1 MRKSTLNLIVAA
13 ALVLLVTL
21 ACNFSASTANISSV
35 KIGKDRNVNQ
45 EATTFEGGDPI
56 YVIATIS
63 NAPSKVK
70 VKGQM
75 IVESAEGLS
84 AGRFPGLE
92 KTLNLDGSGTAT
104 YSFTPPP
111 SGWPKGKYKVDVT
124 MMDDS
129 GAQKDQKSVSFSVS

>member
-1 MRKSTLNLIVAA
+1 MRKSTLNFIMASGLI
-13 ALVLLVTL
+13 LMVTL

-45 EATTFEGGDPI
+45 EATIFESSDPI

-75 IVESAEGLS
+75 IVESAEGLT
-84 AGRFPGLE
+84 AGPFPGLE
-92 KTLNLDGSGTAT
+92 KTLDLDGSGTAT

-111 SGWPKGKYKVDVT
+111 SGWPKGKYKVEVT

>member
-1 MRKSTLNLIVAA
+1 MRKSRLNLIVAS
-13 ALVLLVTL
+13 ALLLMVTL

-35 KIGKDRNVNQ
+35 KIGKDRNINQ
-45 EATTFEGGDPI
+45 EATTFEGSDPI

-63 NAPSKVK
+63 NAPGKVK

-75 IVESAEGLS
+75 IVESAEGLT
-84 AGRFPGLE
+84 AGPFPNLE
-92 KTLNLDGSGTAT
+92 KTLDLDGSGTAT

-111 SGWPKGKYKVDVT
+111 SGWPKGKYRVEVT

-129 GAQKDQKSVSFSVS
+129 GTQKDQKSVSFSVS

>member
-1 MRKSTLNLIVAA
+1 MRKSTLNLIVASA
-13 ALVLLVTL
+13 VLLMVTL

-45 EATTFEGGDPI
+45 ETTNFEGSDPI
-56 YVIATIS
+56 YVAATIS
-63 NAPSKVK
+63 NAPGKVK

-75 IVESAEGLS
+75 IVESAEGLT
-84 AGRFPGLE
+84 AGPLPGLE
-92 KTLNLDGSGTAT
+92 KTLDLEGSGTAT

-111 SGWPKGKYKVDVT
+111 AGWPKGKYKVEVT

>member
-1 MRKSTLNLIVAA
+1 MRKSTLNLTVAA
-13 ALVLLVTL
+13 GLMLMVTL

-45 EATTFEGGDPI
+45 EATTFEGSDPI

-75 IVESAEGLS
+75 VVESAEGLS
-84 AGRFPGLE
+84 AGPFPGLE
-92 KTLNLDGSGTAT
+92 KTLDLEGSGTAT

>member
-1 MRKSTLNLIVAA
+1 MRRNT
-13 ALVLLVTL
+13 LVLFIASGFLLAVVL
-21 ACNFSASTANISSV
+21 ACNFSATTANISSI

-45 EATTFEGGDPI
+45 EAATFAPSDPI
-56 YVIATIS
+56 YVVAAIS
-63 NAPSKVK
+63 NAPGKVK

-84 AGRFPGLE
+84 AGPFPNLE
-92 KTLNLDGSGTAT
+92 KTLDLDGSGTAT

-111 SGWPKGKYKVDVT
+111 SGWPAGKYKVEVT

-129 GAQKDQKSVSFSVS
+129 GAQKDQKTVSFSVS

>member
-1 MRKSTLNLIVAA
+1 MRKSTLNLIVASG
-13 ALVLLVTL
+13 LVLMVTL

-45 EATTFEGGDPI
+45 EATTFEGSDPI

-75 IVESAEGLS
+75 IVESAEGLT
-84 AGRFPGLE
+84 AGPLPGLE
-92 KTLNLDGSGTAT
+92 KTLDLDGSGTAT

>member
-1 MRKSTLNLIVAA
+1 MRKSTLNLIVASG
-13 ALVLLVTL
+13 LILMVTL
-21 ACNFSASTANISSV
+21 ACNFSASTANISRV

-45 EATTFEGGDPI
+45 EATTFEGSDPI

-84 AGRFPGLE
+84 AGPFPGLE
-92 KTLNLDGSGTAT
+92 KTLDLDGSGTAT